1 MDYRKYL
8 GQAGED
14 YACRF
19 IEEQGLEVLER
30 NWRDSNRGE
39 LDILAREGNTAVVVE
54 VRTRVGSG
62 YGSALESIDTRKVL
76 KLRRLAA
83 QWARQRRLFSKLRID
98 IIALTVPSVCGQ
110 ELREGGTVDFL
121 RYPPKIEWLRGIA

>member
-39 LDILAREGNTAVVVE
+39 LDILAREGNPQSLSRFALASVSATAV
-54 VRTRVGSG
+54 RSNQLIHG
-62 YGSALESIDTRKVL
+62 
-76 KLRRLAA
+76 
-83 QWARQRRLFSKLRID
+83 
-98 IIALTVPSVCGQ
+98 
-110 ELREGGTVDFL
+110 
-121 RYPPKIEWLRGIA
+121 RY